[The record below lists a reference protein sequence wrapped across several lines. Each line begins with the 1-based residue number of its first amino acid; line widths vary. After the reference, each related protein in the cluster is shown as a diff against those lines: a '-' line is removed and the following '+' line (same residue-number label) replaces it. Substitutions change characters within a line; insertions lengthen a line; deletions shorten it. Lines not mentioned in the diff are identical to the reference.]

1 MIAAEQEL
9 LVRFEFLDFGLG
21 PVDSVALH
29 VLEFRLRPDVEDVV
43 KRLSGHGIKLLCQH
57 RTAALDSATFW
68 MLMRVSHG
76 DMVFAMLFDHAV
88 DNLVVGRPQCGEH
101 GAVLV
106 EEHLNDGREAGVFL
120 NVSDLRELVIVK
132 FASILIE
139 VPSEQ

>member
-1 MIAAEQEL
+1 
-9 LVRFEFLDFGLG
+9 
-21 PVDSVALH
+21 
-29 VLEFRLRPDVEDVV
+29 
-43 KRLSGHGIKLLCQH
+43 
-57 RTAALDSATFW
+57 

-88 DNLVVGRPQCGEH
+88 DNLVVGRAQCGKH

-106 EEHLNDGREAGVFL
+106 EEHLNDGHEAGVFL
-120 NVSDLRELVIVK
+120 NFGDLRELVMVK